1 MDSSEV
7 AAELLRTMS
16 TIRRI
21 TRRGAAPVAELTA
34 LPGAQLELVR
44 VVRRL
49 PGVSVGEA
57 AEELAVAPNTV
68 STLVRQL
75 CDAGVLR
82 RVPDPGD
89 RRVARLHLTPDTSRR
104 VEAFRDRRVALLS
117 AVMEGLDESEQERL
131 AGAVEALGELAARL
145 PERAVA
151 GV

>member
-1 MDSSEV
+1 MDRSET

-34 LPGAQLELVR
+34 LPGSQLELVR

-49 PGVSVGEA
+49 PGISVGEA

-75 CDAGVLR
+75 SDAGVLR
-82 RVPDPGD
+82 RVPDEDD

-104 VEAFRDRRVALLS
+104 VEAFRDRRVALLG
-117 AVMEGLDESEQERL
+117 AAMDELDEAEQERL
-131 AGAVEALGELAARL
+131 ADAVEALGRLAARL
-145 PERAVA
+145 PERAVTR
-151 GV
+151 V